1 MQEEEELCIR
11 ALLAFGANIN
21 SERQDGC
28 TALDLAIEK
37 SEKRSI
43 RAITDELVR
52 LGAKT
57 RSQLQQRKELSSS
70 SIAVPLLRSYAE
82 HITPPV
88 RTTTRTPSSDTR
100 SEHMMRKMELCRDL
114 ETEVERNIS
123 LSSSDDE
130 SSFDS
135 HALRLQQR
143 EVIHFKNTLKEHG
156 VGVFGGLKGGSRILS
171 LDGGGIKGLVQ
182 LEILMQLEK
191 STGRRITDLFDWII
205 GTSTGGIITLALVY
219 G

>member
-28 TALDLAIEK
+28 TALDLAMEK
-37 SEKRSI
+37 SEKRSV

-52 LGAKT
+52 LGAMT
-57 RSQLQQRKELSSS
+57 RSQLQQRKELSSG

-88 RTTTRTPSSDTR
+88 RMTTHTPSTGTR
-100 SEHMMRKMELCRDL
+100 SEHVIRKIELCRDL

-130 SSFDS
+130 FSFDS